1 MATAAASGAPEPKRP
16 RGLKTRPDRVE
27 SVNGWFDSGGLK
39 LARYLATPG
48 GRATAATPA
57 LVLCHGFPVGPLDA
71 RQSAGT
77 FPELIDRIANEMG
90 WAAMTFTFRGCG
102 QSEGDFSLL
111 GWLDDLRAAVDHLV
125 DETGVAN
132 VWLAGTSTGGSLVI
146 CEGAEDARVRGVAA
160 LAAPSRLRRLGRAA
174 SPLPRPRP

>member
-1 MATAAASGAPEPKRP
+1 MREGTA
-16 RGLKTRPDRVE
+16 RVG
-27 SVNGWFDSGGLK
+27 VNGWFDSAGLK
-39 LARYLATPG
+39 LARYLASPG
-48 GRATAATPA
+48 GRATAATPG

-77 FPELIDRIANEMG
+77 FPELIDRIAQEMG

-125 DETGVAN
+125 DETGITN
-132 VWLAGTSTGGSLVI
+132 VWLAGTSTGGSLVV
-146 CEGAEDARVRGVAA
+146 CEGAVR
-160 LAAPSRLRRLGRAA
+160 
-174 SPLPRPRP
+174 